1 MRRLAEDRTSIVIAH
16 RRSTIIDAD
25 LIYVIDQ
32 GRVAETGTHDELM
45 ARHGLY
51 ARLWDMQFSE
61 DAGTLGTLDDEALAP
76 LTALRARA
84 L

>member
-1 MRRLAEDRTSIVIAH
+1 
-16 RRSTIIDAD
+16 
-25 LIYVIDQ
+25 
-32 GRVAETGTHDELM
+32 M

-76 LTALRARA
+76 LTALRVRA
-84 L
+84 